1 MSILR
6 PQNKMKRRH
15 AKWLVVGA
23 CLLALA
29 GFAFANV
36 VAIRDEGFVPPSKLH
51 FDPAFAVRLSL
62 IERKGGADIVVF
74 GNSRVRSGVA
84 PAELAA
90 SLGAPDR
97 AVSLTA
103 PGGFPAFYE
112 MAYARAAAAERP
124 PQLVVLGLSP
134 RDLDDFDPRRN
145 DTALA
150 WRGSP
155 GGALAGLPYIAPY
168 ARFEAFAADLIA
180 AAFPALTERGR
191 VLAALVPA
199 RVLAWQAGGE
209 GGPVATLVRRW
220 MRRLAGEAPGAW
232 PEDWVRV
239 SARIASYPGRF
250 AALGSWHPDPATFGL
265 DTAGGELPSAE
276 TQAQRATR
284 IARVRQIQTEAAKRA
299 DAADCRRFDMR
310 GTDAARLLDRLAAD
324 GVAVAIVQPPALALE
339 PCETKANSSGAFA
352 AALARLVQG
361 RANVVAVV
369 DLAGEA
375 GGAFQRPELFGDGD
389 HMIAAGARLVGAHI
403 GAEIAAACPGVLQTF
418 DCNSN
423 RRR

>member
-1 MSILR
+1 MSIPR
-6 PQNKMKRRH
+6 SPYETKRRN
-15 AKWLVVGA
+15 AKWLAAGA
-23 CLLALA
+23 FGLALA

-51 FDPAFAVRLSL
+51 FDPTFAVRVSL
-62 IERKGGADIVVF
+62 LERKGGANIVIL

-90 SLGAPDR
+90 SLGAPES
-97 AVSLTA
+97 ALSLTA

-112 MAYARAAAAERP
+112 MAYARASAAEHRP
-124 PQLVVLGLSP
+124 RLVVLGLSP
-134 RDLDDFDPRRN
+134 RDLDDSDSRRN

-180 AAFPALTERGR
+180 AAFPALTERSR

-199 RVLAWQAGGE
+199 PILAWQAGSE
-209 GGPVATLVRRW
+209 GGVGAAIVRRW

-232 PEDWVRV
+232 PEDWARV

-265 DTAGGELPSAE
+265 DAAGGELPSAE

-284 IARVRQIQTEAAKRA
+284 IARVHEVRDVAARRA
-299 DAADCRRFDMR
+299 DAADCRHFDMR
-310 GTDAARLLDRLAAD
+310 GTDAARLLDRLATD

-339 PCETKANSSGAFA
+339 PCEMKANSSGAFA
-352 AALARLVQG
+352 AARARLVQG
-361 RANVVAVV
+361 RGNVVAIV

-375 GGAFQRPELFGDGD
+375 GAAFQRPELFGDGE
-389 HMIAAGARLVGAHI
+389 HMIATGARLVGTHI
-403 GAEIAAACPGVLQTF
+403 GAAILAACPGAPQTF
-418 DCNSN
+418 DCSSNN
-423 RRR
+423 RR